1 MKIKLKRIYETSSPT
16 DGYRVLVDR
25 LWPRGM
31 SKENANIDEW
41 NKDLAPSDELRKWF
55 HHDPEL
61 WQGFSEKYEDELNE
75 RNPGEK
81 FVKIHKNQDVI
92 TLLYAAKDE
101 QHCHPILLKKYLE
114 NLMESDRIS

>member
-61 WQGFSEKYEDELNE
+61 WQRFSEKYEDELKE
-75 RNPGEK
+75 RNPGKK
-81 FVKIHKNQDVI
+81 FVELHKNQDII

-101 QHCHPILLKKYLE
+101 QHCHPLLLKKYLE
-114 NLMESDRIS
+114 NLM